1 MKHMIMGI
9 PKNED
14 FPTFELKLVIPTEKL
29 SALMG
34 WQNENDWM
42 FDYRLTLEQITEI
55 EKLIPQKLPVDL
67 DLFLTY

>member
-34 WQNENDWM
+34 WQNENDWV

>member
-42 FDYRLTLEQITEI
+42 FDYQLTLKQITEI
-55 EKLIPQKLPVDL
+55 ERLIPQKLPVDL